1 MSDNIFNQNQNSLA
15 INNNIMDYEPNVN
28 SGSSKV
34 ILGIEKKLMA
44 FDVDPNILKTGLN
57 NYLIQNSILLSKS
70 NIRDSVIIKE
80 IISKVDQLSNNLMK
94 VVEDIKEK
102 FDAIEDALYK
112 YSEYNENNINSTNVK
127 INSLN
132 EYNENFKKDQMNLI
146 NTFQNNYLTFIKG
159 INEDV
164 QKLKTKLQENENKF
178 NNIDNLMKEK
188 IDSLLKE
195 RIENMIKNKEI
206 KVDIINN
213 ENKKE
218 FEDIKIEKYATNTNN
233 KELKFKI
240 FQKNNSIIFK
250 DITTDCDAD
259 DKEKALVEKCKIIFK
274 KDEKIEKG
282 ITYAIST
289 LSKDW
294 DFSRHMKNI
303 LKRIYRSRYY
313 RRINTYNLN
322 HVFRMKWSKNQ
333 IQFEKIQA
341 TTRFI
346 NNNNFFV
353 KVGNSMVFVK
363 NKGRFKKNLNF
374 FKKFKNLNKF
384 KNYNNKNN
392 NQNLSGKLSN
402 QNNNKNINNSNNGKN
417 QRNVNN
423 NKIFNKRRIIK
434 LFKKRFNKNRFY
446 NRQRYFNNQ
455 RIVLVPRMVNYG
467 PKDQNF

>member
-1 MSDNIFNQNQNSLA
+1 
-15 INNNIMDYEPNVN
+15 MDYEPNVN

-188 IDSLLKE
+188 IDFFLKE

-341 TTRFI
+341 TTRF
-346 NNNNFFV
+346 
-353 KVGNSMVFVK
+353 
-363 NKGRFKKNLNF
+363 
-374 FKKFKNLNKF
+374 

-423 NKIFNKRRIIK
+423 NKTFNKRRIIK
-434 LFKKRFNKNRFY
+434 LFKKKFNKNRFY
-446 NRQRYFNNQ
+446 NRKKYFNNQ
-455 RIVLVPRMVNYG
+455 RIVLVPRMMNYG
-467 PKDQNF
+467 PMGQNF